1 MVAETEKKNNKKK
14 MENGP
19 GGGETG
25 DDDAGAGPVNALG
38 QNLRFQLWQVSLA
51 KDFPL
56 PKRQKTLFFLGQKG
70 NSCNRNYPSSQCAA
84 SLS

>member
-1 MVAETEKKNNKKK
+1 MIFGGRNGKKKNNKKK

-38 QNLRFQLWQVSLA
+38 QNFAFSTVASQFGQRLSFTKKA
-51 KDFPL
+51 KN
-56 PKRQKTLFFLGQKG
+56 TFLSG
-70 NSCNRNYPSSQCAA
+70 SER
-84 SLS
+84 

>member
-1 MVAETEKKNNKKK
+1 MIFGGGKEKKNNKKK

-38 QNLRFQLWQVSLA
+38 QICVFNCGKSVR
-51 KDFPL
+51 
-56 PKRQKTLFFLGQKG
+56 PKTFLYQKG
-70 NSCNRNYPSSQCAA
+70 KNTF
-84 SLS
+84 LSGSER